1 VKIRVLAVGRR
12 TGRLKE
18 PFWAA
23 AEADYLARLRHH
35 ADVEVREVAD
45 DSALLAALPPR
56 ARLVALDARGEL
68 LSSEEIAHKVV
79 AQAEQHGGGA
89 PLAFAIGGADG
100 LGPTVRARAE
110 RSLAFGRITLPHRLA
125 RLVLLEQLYRAYAI
139 LRGTPYHH

>member
-1 VKIRVLAVGRR
+1 LKIRVLAVGRR

-35 ADVEVREVAD
+35 ADVEVREVDGD
-45 DSALLAALPPR
+45 DALLAALPAR
-56 ARLVALDARGEL
+56 ARLVALDAGGEL
-68 LSSEEIAHKVV
+68 LSSEEIAKKIV
-79 AQAEQHGGGA
+79 AAAEQHGGGA

-100 LGPTVRARAE
+100 LGPAVRARAE

-139 LRGTPYHH
+139 LRGSPYHH